1 MSPGSLKFER
11 FGQCLGLEELGTESL
26 CAKEERIVAEVIANN
41 LHQASRSPILGSGD

>member
-1 MSPGSLKFER
+1 MPPGSLKFER

-26 CAKEERIVAEVIANN
+26 CAKKERIGAEVIANN